1 MIPDLPTPE
10 KITLPLHFKIELTIF
25 SKSLF
30 NDFFSL
36 TSSSFITRQGPH
48 QEILIGTE
56 FQYTLAELS
65 YLKRAFWTGIY
76 YRTRDA
82 VFVSSGLIFDAW
94 KIGLSYDINL
104 SKLIPASNMRGG
116 FEIGVAYIMKKKIK
130 LVSPLYICPD
140 YL

>member
-1 MIPDLPTPE
+1 M
-10 KITLPLHFKIELTIF
+10 
-25 SKSLF
+25 
-30 NDFFSL
+30 
-36 TSSSFITRQGPH
+36 
-48 QEILIGTE
+48 
-56 FQYTLAELS
+56 
-65 YLKRAFWTGIY
+65 KRAFWTGIY

-130 LVSPLYICPD
+130 LVSPLFICPD